1 MNWKFYYDEAFHDR
15 KVTIKNEKIN
25 IYADNA
31 SDIFV
36 GFFNGYQENDTVD
49 IWKQYNELEAKYKN
63 IFTLE
68 EDKELKGTIIKRK
81 NYKNGFASF
90 VPNTIDFYSDFFN
103 LLNNEK
109 VILHISM
116 FSKTELLV
124 REFLRNI
131 QFSNKFQINEDAF
144 IYSIVKFLYNYRNQT
159 LLAKM
164 MQIVSKNDAENIL
177 DELKKMLHIV
187 INESI
192 NIKRKQVE
200 RNGLMEIYCILED
213 ASIKNFEQ
221 PQLSWRYKPIFI
233 GFNKL
238 LKERGIPQSEVELV
252 IDEEKNTLE
261 AAKSE
266 GNYKSCECVPS
277 YDSIGVRISDI
288 LSHFFGELS
297 LALAVELREKE
308 IKKEQDLIEYNYFT
322 KKLLSKKWFCVSKK
336 QFILW
341 RNIELLFYNYQLFEW
356 TGYGGIYFDYSMVTF
371 ALLEYIFQY
380 ETYEDFTK
388 VSSELHCEYF
398 NTYCCKKISMLYE
411 RGGSKPAI

>member
-1 MNWKFYYDEAFHDR
+1 
-15 KVTIKNEKIN
+15 
-25 IYADNA
+25 
-31 SDIFV
+31 
-36 GFFNGYQENDTVD
+36 
-49 IWKQYNELEAKYKN
+49 
-63 IFTLE
+63 
-68 EDKELKGTIIKRK
+68 
-81 NYKNGFASF
+81 
-90 VPNTIDFYSDFFN
+90 
-103 LLNNEK
+103 
-109 VILHISM
+109 M

-341 RNIELLFYNYQLFEW
+341 SNIELLFYNYQLFEW